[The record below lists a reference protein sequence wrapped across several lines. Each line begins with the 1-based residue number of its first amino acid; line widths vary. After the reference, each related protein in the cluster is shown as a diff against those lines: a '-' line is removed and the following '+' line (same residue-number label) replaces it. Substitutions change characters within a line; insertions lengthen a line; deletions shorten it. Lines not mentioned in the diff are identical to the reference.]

1 MIIQR
6 NIESAGIL
14 LNRISPLV
22 RLQPKEGTPLARVVR
37 ESVAPCV
44 NLEKNPSELDFP
56 TLIKECS
63 DNNEAHA
70 LVIDALVAQGISAV
84 QAQLRVIKNDCKDDI
99 EYVFGRVTK
108 EVESVMVAVPKV
120 HIAESSYPKLYDSM
134 TFASLID
141 PYQQFAY
148 QDITIPEGVFPN
160 LTPAEAKQLLMCGDS
175 EIDGAVEELVAVLPV
190 TPQDI
195 YNKHYRKQSVINY
208 PNPQQ
213 MVEPYFV
220 YYQVIESALLF
231 LMSLS
236 LQQNPI
242 ANINLSAQE
251 LKLLTTT
258 LCRKYG
264 ASCNKNLSARE
275 RILQSGDVFF
285 TTRRKD
291 ETTTIVVYQENYIR
305 WLTDGDGDGNS
316 GSVEVLVGMYLRDV
330 LLKFN
335 SIPSS
340 RYEEYQRAYERYMQ
354 NEEVLLKEKRSA
366 IVTAAVAK
374 AMEKL
379 LASEVDY
386 TILPLPKDQYLVK
399 MRDVISKR
407 AYFDSDDVYQ
417 YCRRVVCRVLYE
429 HLQAESF
436 LTAMDKYQEEQPNL
450 TPRECALLA
459 TRQLITDYLW
469 SQCQVIR

>member
-1 MIIQR
+1 MITQR
-6 NIESAGIL
+6 NIESAGVL

-37 ESVAPCV
+37 ESVAPCTA
-44 NLEKNPSELDFP
+44 LEQSPAELDFP

-63 DNNEAHA
+63 DKNDAHA
-70 LVIDALVAQGISAV
+70 LVIDALVTQGISAV

-99 EYVFGRVTK
+99 EYVFGRVSK
-108 EVESVMVAVPKV
+108 DVENVMVVVPKV
-120 HIAESSYPKLYDSM
+120 HIAESTYPKIYDAM

-148 QDITIPEGVFPN
+148 QEVAIPEGVFPN
-160 LTPAEAKQLLMCGDS
+160 LTPAEAKQLLLCGDS
-175 EIDGAVEELVAVLPV
+175 EVDSAVEELLAVLPV
-190 TPQDI
+190 TAHDV
-195 YNKHYRKQSVINY
+195 YNKYFRKQVIANY
-208 PNPQQ
+208 PIAQQ

-220 YYQVIESALLF
+220 YYQVIESALMF

-242 ANINLSAQE
+242 ANVNLSAQE
-251 LKLLTTT
+251 LKLVATT

-264 ASCNKNLSARE
+264 AACNKHLTARE

-305 WLTDGDGDGNS
+305 WLTDGDGDGNT
-316 GSVEVLVGMYLRDV
+316 GSVEVLIGMYLRDV

-335 SIPSS
+335 TIPAS
-340 RYEEYQRAYERYMQ
+340 RYEEYQRVYDRFMQ
-354 NEEVLLKEKRSA
+354 NEEVMLKEKRSG
-366 IVTAAVAK
+366 IVTAAVAR

-386 TILPLPKDQYLVK
+386 TILPLPKEQYLAK

-407 AYFDSDDVYQ
+407 AYFDSDDIYQ

-429 HLQAESF
+429 HLQAEGF